1 LRGAERKTAD
11 DVLSRRPAE
20 ILMRWDRE
28 VDVLVFG
35 AGMGGM
41 TAALVAALEGLE
53 VLLCEKTDQVGGT
66 TATSAGTVWIPGSS
80 QSVRDGVPD
89 RVDDARR
96 FLAAEIG
103 ARAEAVREAF
113 LAAGPAALDYLEART
128 EVKFRAPSR
137 HPDYH
142 SNQPGRALAGRA
154 LAPLPFDGR
163 LLGPD
168 FSRVRAPIAPFMVLG
183 GMMVGKDDIPIL
195 LKPFA
200 SWRSFVGVA
209 RLLLRH
215 ATDRLRFARGT
226 RLVMGNALVA
236 RLFYSLKTHNVPIAF
251 DARLV
256 DLVRDKDRVE
266 GAVVDIGPKRQ
277 TIRARRGVI
286 VATGGFAPN
295 EKLRAEFMRGLPV
308 EHSNAFAGANG
319 EGFAAA
325 RAAGAAVDD
334 KHTSPAFYFPSSVHK
349 ETIYPHILLDRAKPG
364 LIAVNRDGRRFVNES
379 DSYHD
384 FVEAMF
390 RANVTSPSVP
400 AWLICDRSFIR
411 DYGLGLVHP
420 GASRRQIER
429 YVADGYLHRAETL
442 VELGGRIGVDGK
454 ALLQTVQQHNRY
466 AETGIDEAFGKGGT
480 EYNQFNGDP
489 ANTPNPCLRPILQAP
504 FFALAVHP
512 STMGT
517 CVGLA
522 TDGDARVLDADGAA
536 IEGLYAVGND
546 MASLFRGVYVGPGI
560 TLGPALVFGYRAV
573 MRIKGRA

>member
-1 LRGAERKTAD
+1 
-11 DVLSRRPAE
+11 
-20 ILMRWDRE
+20 MRWDRE
-28 VDVLVFG
+28 TDVLVFG

-41 TAALVAALEGLE
+41 TAALIAALEGLD

-89 RVDDARR
+89 RIEDARR
-96 FLAAEIG
+96 FLEAEIG
-103 ARAEAVREAF
+103 PRAESVREAF
-113 LAAGPAALDYLEART
+113 LAAGPAALDYLEARS
-128 EVKFRAPSR
+128 EVKFRAPPR

-163 LLGPD
+163 LLGRE
-168 FSRVRAPIAPFMVLG
+168 FARVRSPIAPFMVLG
-183 GMMVGKDDIPIL
+183 GMMVGKDEIPVL
-195 LKPFA
+195 LKPLA
-200 SWRSFVGVA
+200 SGRSFIA
-209 RLLLRH
+209 ATKLLLRH

-236 RLFYSLKTHNVPIAF
+236 RLFYSLKARDVPIVF

-256 DLVRDKDRVE
+256 DLVRDKDRIE

-277 TIRARRGVI
+277 TIGVRRAVI
-286 VATGGFAPN
+286 LATGGFAPS

-308 EHSNAFAGANG
+308 AHSNAFVGASG
-319 EGFAAA
+319 DGFTAA

-334 KHTSPAFYFPSSVHK
+334 KHVNPAFYFPSSLHK
-349 ETIYPHILLDRAKPG
+349 DTVYPHILLDRAKPG
-364 LIAVNRDGRRFVNES
+364 LIAVNQEGRRFVNES

-384 FVEAMF
+384 FVEAML
-390 RANVTSPSVP
+390 RTNATSPSVP
-400 AWLICDRSFIR
+400 AWLICDRSFIH

-420 GASRRQIER
+420 GAGRRTIER

-442 VELGGRIGVDGK
+442 MELGGRIGVDGK
-454 ALLQTVQQHNRY
+454 TLLQSVQQHNRY
-466 AETGIDEAFGKGGT
+466 AVTGIDEAFGKGGT

-489 ANTPNPCLRPILQAP
+489 ANQPNPCLRPITEPP
-504 FFALAVHP
+504 FFAVAVYP

-517 CVGLA
+517 CVGLS
-522 TDGDARVLDADGAA
+522 TDGDARVLDETGMPIA
-536 IEGLYAVGND
+536 GLYAVGND

-560 TLGPALVFGYRAV
+560 TLGPALVFAYRAV
-573 MRIKGRA
+573 TDIASKARAEADDARKRISA

>member
-1 LRGAERKTAD
+1 M
-11 DVLSRRPAE
+11 PF
-20 ILMRWDRE
+20 DRE

-41 TAALVAALEGLE
+41 TAALIASLEGLD

-80 QSVRDGVPD
+80 QAVRDGVPD
-89 RVDDARR
+89 RIEDARR
-96 FLAAEIG
+96 FLEAEIG
-103 ARAEAVREAF
+103 PRALKVREAY
-113 LAAGPAALDYLEART
+113 LAAGPAALDYLDMRT
-128 EVKFRAPSR
+128 DVKFRAPPR

-163 LLGPD
+163 VLGKD
-168 FSRVRAPIAPFMVLG
+168 FARVRPPIAPFMVLG

-200 SWRSFVGVA
+200 SGANFVA
-209 RLLLRH
+209 AMKLLLRH
-215 ATDRLRFARGT
+215 GADRLRFKRGT

-236 RLFYSLKTHNVPIAF
+236 RLFYSLRTRNVPIAY
-251 DARLV
+251 DTRLV
-256 DLVRDKDRVE
+256 ELTKDGGRVK
-266 GAVVDIGPKRQ
+266 GAVVEIGGKPQ

-286 VATGGFAPN
+286 LATGGFAPN
-295 EKLRAEFMRGLPV
+295 EKLRAEFMKGLPV
-308 EHSNAFAGANG
+308 AHSNAFEGASG
-319 EGFAAA
+319 DGFSAA
-325 RAAGAAVDD
+325 RVAGAAVDD
-334 KHTSPAFYFPSSVHK
+334 KHTSPAFYFPSSLHK
-349 ETIYPHILLDRAKPG
+349 DTIYPHILLDRAKPG
-364 LIAVNRDGRRFVNES
+364 LIAVNKDGRRFVNES

-384 FVEAMF
+384 FAEAML
-390 RANVTSPSVP
+390 RTNAAAQSVP

-420 GASRRQIER
+420 GAGRREIER
-429 YVADGYLHRAETL
+429 YIGDGYLHRAETL
-442 VELGGRIGVDGK
+442 MELAQRIGVDDK
-454 ALLQTVQQHNRY
+454 NLQHSIEQHNRY
-466 AETGIDEAFGKGGT
+466 AATGIDEAFGKGGT

-489 ANTPNPCLRPILQAP
+489 ANKPNPCLRPIVGTP
-504 FFALAVHP
+504 FFAVAVFP

-522 TDGDARVLDADGAA
+522 TDGDARVLDERGEA
-536 IEGLYAVGND
+536 INGLYAVGND

-560 TLGPALVFGYRAV
+560 TLGPALVFAYRAV
-573 MRIKGRA
+573 MSLVSSAATGDARKRISA